1 MRMMRLIYEVTGT
14 RVRCQMRS
22 EICRSTVNRILDND
36 LIVIIII
43 IIPTTIIVTINI
55 AKILISITTIIPLI
69 EKVRDARSRV
79 RSKSIRTFQRKPTA
93 QLWNTITSVLSCG
106 KMLYQHLKSIE
117 RSAWKSVKKL
127 KGFHLYFV
135 TPQQ

>member
-1 MRMMRLIYEVTGT
+1 MRMMRMIYEVTGT

-43 IIPTTIIVTINI
+43 ITITIIVTINI
-55 AKILISITTIIPLI
+55 AKILISITTIVPLI

-79 RSKSIRTFQRKPTA
+79 RSKSIRTFQRKSTA
-93 QLWNTITSVLSCG
+93 QLWNTITSVNPMFFHVLSCG
-106 KMLYQHLKSIE
+106 KMLYQHLKTIN
-117 RSAWKSVKKL
+117 L
-127 KGFHLYFV
+127 
-135 TPQQ
+135 